1 MVRLPG
7 PTIDKPNIY
16 NFGTPYNEVYQ
27 ELKGKDTAL
36 YQSNGLLLMLDRNR
50 KIKNSPE
57 RFQESREEFDVIITC
72 EERCFDAVCEDLIVR
87 GESHS
92 NPVHVINVEIK
103 DNYEEAMV
111 GGRMILHLAK
121 DIEQARDL
129 DQDIQP
135 ILDRFQQRYPNAPV
149 LHSVSFF

>member
-1 MVRLPG
+1 MVILTQPVFSLP
-7 PTIDKPNIY
+7 
-16 NFGTPYNEVYQ
+16 FH
-27 ELKGKDTAL
+27 
-36 YQSNGLLLMLDRNR
+36 S
-50 KIKNSPE
+50 
-57 RFQESREEFDVIITC
+57 
-72 EERCFDAVCEDLIVR
+72 DLIHR
-87 GESHS
+87 GESHN

-135 ILDRFQQRYPNAPV
+135 ILDRFQQRYPSTPV